1 MKRSFLL
8 LILLTFTFS
17 GYSRVIKRPIPDKLV
32 VLTFDDAPASH
43 YSIVAPLLKAY
54 GFGATF
60 FVCEFPPN
68 FKDSSKYMNW
78 RQIKAL
84 DAMGF
89 EVASHTR
96 THPPVSKL
104 TNEQFNEELKYIED
118 KCDSLHMAKP
128 VNFAYPGY
136 DVNRPS
142 VDALRTRG
150 YKFARIGGSKA
161 YDPQT
166 DHPLLVPSWAT
177 TAGNKARILG
187 AFSEARN
194 GKIVVLTIHGV
205 PDVEHSWV
213 TISPELFGEYLKYL
227 SENHYKVIALRDLEK
242 YINVRQAG
250 RLIVPDLKQRLNN

>member
-1 MKRSFLL
+1 MRNSFL
-8 LILLTFTFS
+8 LILLLTFSIS
-17 GYSRVIKRPIPDKLV
+17 GYSLSIKRHIPDKLV

-43 YSIVAPLLKAY
+43 FSIVAPLLKEY

-78 RQIKAL
+78 RQIMAL

-89 EVASHTR
+89 EIASHTR

-104 TNEQFNEELKYIED
+104 TKAQFIDELKYIED
-118 KCDSLHMAKP
+118 KCESLHIAKHSD
-128 VNFAYPGY
+128 FAYPGY
-136 DVNRPS
+136 DLNQSSLEV
-142 VDALRTRG
+142 LMERG
-150 YKFARIGGSKA
+150 YKFARVGGSKA

-177 TAGNKARILG
+177 TAGNKAQIMG
-187 AFSEARN
+187 AFKEAGN

-205 PDVEHSWV
+205 PDIDHPWV

-227 SENHYKVIALRDLEK
+227 SDNHFKVIAMRDLEK
-242 YINVRQAG
+242 YVNVRKAG
-250 RLIVPDLKQRLNN
+250 KLIVPNLKQRLNN

>member
-1 MKRSFLL
+1 MKKSFLL
-8 LILLTFTFS
+8 LLVLTISLS
-17 GYSRVIKRPIPDKLV
+17 GNSRVLRKQIPDKLV

-43 YSIVAPLLKAY
+43 YSIVPPLLKKY

-104 TNEQFNEELKYIED
+104 TKAQFLDELKYIED
-118 KCDSLHMAKP
+118 KCESLHLAKP
-128 VNFAYPGY
+128 SNFAYPGY
-136 DVNRPS
+136 DLNQSSLEV
-142 VDALRTRG
+142 LTEKG
-150 YKFARIGGSKA
+150 YKFARVGGSRA

-177 TAGNKARILG
+177 TAGNKAQIMD
-187 AFSEARN
+187 AFEEAGN
-194 GKIVVLTIHGV
+194 GKIVVITIHGV
-205 PDVEHSWV
+205 PDIDHPWV
-213 TISPELFGEYLKYL
+213 TISPGLFAGYLKYL
-227 SENHYKVIALRDLEK
+227 SDNHFKVIAMRDLEK

-250 RLIVPDLKQRLNN
+250 RLIVPNLKQRLSN

>member
-1 MKRSFLL
+1 MKKSLLLL
-8 LILLTFTFS
+8 LILTICLS
-17 GYSRVIKRPIPDKLV
+17 GNSRVLKNKIPDKLV

-43 YSIVAPLLKAY
+43 YSIVAPLLKEY

-78 RQIKAL
+78 RQIRAL

-89 EVASHTR
+89 EIASHTR

-104 TNEQFNEELKYIED
+104 TKSQFRDELKFIED
-118 KCDSLHMAKP
+118 KCDSLHIAKP

-136 DVNRPS
+136 DLNQSS
-142 VDALRTRG
+142 VEVLMERG
-150 YKFARIGGSKA
+150 YKFARVGGNKA

-166 DHPLLVPSWAT
+166 NHPLLVPSWAT
-177 TAGNKARILG
+177 TAGNKEQIMG
-187 AFSEARN
+187 AFREAGI

-205 PDVEHSWV
+205 PDIDHPWV
-213 TISPELFGEYLKYL
+213 TISPELFREYLKYL
-227 SENHYKVIALRDLEK
+227 SENHFKVISMRDLEK
-242 YINVRQAG
+242 FVNVRKAG
-250 RLIVPDLKQRLNN
+250 RIIIPNLKQVINK